1 MARNKTSRIFRKN
14 SSRPRI
20 RKDKPL
26 LAVITTVLGTTGG
39 DRWLYVLEDRWAS
52 LGIEVNHVHATGPA
66 RTEPPMPPATARVIA
81 GSRLE
86 KRARADIWHVITTT
100 LREIRRADVVLL
112 EPQGRSAPVAFVLS
126 KLAGRPTVIY
136 SQGLADLSFRTF
148 EPNRV
153 NRAIARFV
161 FRHVDRVMCV
171 SPASVQA
178 AIRERVAPEKIV
190 EVRTGLDID
199 AVRRRLADT
208 VEPMPPDGEIPL
220 IVGCGP
226 VSRHKG
232 FDRTVL
238 AVAELK
244 KRGRAVALTVAGPP
258 GDDFDE
264 VTRLVRAHD
273 LEDRVTFVSGVDAV
287 PLMARADVFVHAAR
301 YESVGLV
308 LLESLCLGT
317 PVIAYDAETG
327 GPRLVLDG
335 GRYGRLLPTEAT
347 AQTLADAIEEH
358 LEMPADLRDRAKLA
372 EDFLSTD
379 FSVDKAAEVSATV
392 FRDLASFR

>member
-1 MARNKTSRIFRKN
+1 MAGNKTSRVFRKD
-14 SSRPRI
+14 SLRKRI
-20 RKDKPL
+20 RKDKPV

-86 KRARADIWHVITTT
+86 KRARADILHVITTT
-100 LREIRRADVVLL
+100 LREIRRANVVLL
-112 EPQGRSAPVAFVLS
+112 EPQGRSAPVAFALS
-126 KLAGRPTVIY
+126 KLVGRPSVIY

-161 FRHVDRVMCV
+161 FRRVDRVMCV

-199 AVRRRLADT
+199 AVRRRTVDT
-208 VEPMPPDGEIPL
+208 VESMPRDGEIPL

-226 VSRHKG
+226 VSQHKG

-347 AQTLADAIEEH
+347 AQALADAIEEH

-372 EDFLSTD
+372 EDFLGTD
-379 FSVDKAAEVSATV
+379 FSVDKAAEVSATL
-392 FRDLASFR
+392 FRDLASLR

>member
-1 MARNKTSRIFRKN
+1 MAGIKTSQVFRRGA
-14 SSRPRI
+14 SRERI
-20 RKDKPL
+20 RTEKPV

-52 LGIEVNHVHATGPA
+52 LGIQVNHLYTSGPA
-66 RTEPPMPPATARVIA
+66 RPEPPMPPATTRVVA
-81 GSRLE
+81 ASRPG
-86 KRARADIWHVITTT
+86 KRARAEVMRVITTA
-100 LREIRRADVVLL
+100 LREIRDADVVLL
-112 EPQGRSAPVAFVLS
+112 EPQGRSAPVAFALA
-126 KLAGRPTVIY
+126 KLLGRPTVIY

-161 FRHVDRVMCV
+161 FRRVDRVMCV

-178 AIRERVAPEKIV
+178 AIRERVAPGKII

-199 AVRRRLADT
+199 AVRHRLAAAI
-208 VEPMPPDGEIPL
+208 EPGPRDGKIPL
-220 IVGCGP
+220 IIGCGP

-244 KRGRAVALTVAGPP
+244 ERGRAVSLVIAGPP

-273 LEDRVTFVSGVDAV
+273 LEDRVTFVSGVDVV
-287 PLMARADVFVHAAR
+287 PLMATADVFVHAAR

-308 LLESLCLGT
+308 LLESLSLGT

-327 GPRLVLDG
+327 GPGLVLDG

-347 AQTLADAIEEH
+347 AQALADAIEEH

-372 EDFLSTD
+372 EDFLATD
-379 FSVDKAAEVSATV
+379 FSVDKAAEASAAL
-392 FRDLASFR
+392 FRDLASLR

>member
-1 MARNKTSRIFRKN
+1 MAGNKTSRIFRKN

-20 RKDKPL
+20 RKDKPV

-86 KRARADIWHVITTT
+86 KRARADIWYVITTT

-199 AVRRRLADT
+199 AVRRRLVDT

-264 VTRLVRAHD
+264 VTRLVRTHD

-347 AQTLADAIEEH
+347 AQALADAIEEH

-372 EDFLSTD
+372 EDFLGTE
-379 FSVDKAAEVSATV
+379 FSVDKAAEVSATL
-392 FRDLASFR
+392 FRDLASLR

>member
-1 MARNKTSRIFRKN
+1 M
-14 SSRPRI
+14 
-20 RKDKPL
+20 

-39 DRWLYVLEDRWAS
+39 DRWLYLLEDRWAS
-52 LGIEVNHVHATGPA
+52 LGIQVNHLYTSGPA
-66 RTEPPMPPATARVIA
+66 RAELPMPPATARVVA
-81 GSRLE
+81 ASRPE
-86 KRARADIWHVITTT
+86 KRARADIVHVITTV

-112 EPQGRSAPVAFVLS
+112 EPQGRSAPVAFALS
-126 KLAGRPTVIY
+126 KLTGRPTVIY

-199 AVRRRLADT
+199 AVRRRLAGT
-208 VEPMPPDGEIPL
+208 VESAPSDGEIPL

-264 VTRLVRAHD
+264 VTRLVRTHD
-273 LEDRVTFVSGVDAV
+273 LEDRVTFLSGVDAV

-347 AQTLADAIEEH
+347 AQALADAIEEH

-372 EDFLSTD
+372 GDFLGTD
-379 FSVDKAAEVSATV
+379 FSVDKAAEVSATL
-392 FRDLASFR
+392 FRDLASLR